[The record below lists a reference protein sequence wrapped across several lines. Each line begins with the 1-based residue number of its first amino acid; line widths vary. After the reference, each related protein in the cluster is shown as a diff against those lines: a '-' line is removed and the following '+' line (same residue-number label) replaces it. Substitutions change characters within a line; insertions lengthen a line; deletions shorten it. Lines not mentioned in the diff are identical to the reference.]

1 MSFSATFQA
10 RLRGSA
16 QKANITP
23 QEFIME
29 FEAYISKPT
38 NGNNGSFQFSL
49 SWDFQQSST
58 KIECLSVLKQ
68 NLEACGFKMS
78 LDKAYPIKGQFAF
91 TKDDYTCQWDPS
103 SVVCDMSNC
112 TKIAIHM

>member
-1 MSFSATFQA
+1 MSFSAAFQA
-10 RLRGSA
+10 HLQGLT

-23 QEFIME
+23 QEFLKE
-29 FEAYISKPT
+29 FEDYIRKPA
-38 NGNNGSFQFSL
+38 NGNNGSFYFSL
-49 SWDFQQSST
+49 SWDFQKSST

-68 NLEACGFKMS
+68 NLEACGFKIS
-78 LDKAYPIKGQFAF
+78 LDNVYPIKGQFAF
-91 TKDDYTCQWDPS
+91 VKDDYTCQWDLN